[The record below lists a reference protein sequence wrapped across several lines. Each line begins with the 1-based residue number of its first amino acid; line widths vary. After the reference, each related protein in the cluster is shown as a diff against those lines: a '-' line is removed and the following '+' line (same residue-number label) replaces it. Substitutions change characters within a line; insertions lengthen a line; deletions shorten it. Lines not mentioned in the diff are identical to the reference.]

1 MPFVDPFTGDTNAGH
16 NATLA
21 NTTPAGVNP
30 ANPTDTANSAG
41 TTDPVDTA
49 DADLLEMLTNDLT
62 GTSLEQDRSTPPLSP
77 TPQGSIAPQA
87 APTQHSQQDG
97 HHSDTRPPLA
107 IVHFPH
113 GSPGTPVPDAPQG
126 PTPYH
131 SHQELLGAAGW
142 APFRSQC
149 DWKLAHWAKMH
160 GPSSSAMEELLAIPE
175 VTEKLGLLYSS
186 TKELNHIIDNVL
198 PEQPQFQC
206 RKLIIG
212 GETLELY
219 FRDIISCIRSIYGD
233 PELAQHLITA
243 PEHHYSDQEHTDRVY
258 SEMHTGDWWWSV
270 QTTLESHRPGATVV
284 PIIISSDK
292 TQLTLFRGKSTYP
305 VYLTI
310 RNVPKA
316 IRRKPTRRAQILL
329 GYIPTT
335 KLEGITNK
343 TGRCRAIA
351 NLYHSCMQVIVGP
364 ISSVGEVGITM
375 MSGDGVWRQ
384 CHPILASFVG
394 DYPEQVLVTCTY
406 NKRCP
411 KCQVPPDKLG
421 SHARYPL
428 RDYDQARD
436 AHLLADGDAHA
447 FHAAC
452 RKADQKP
459 VFHPFWES
467 LPLSNIFVSITPD
480 ILHQLLQGVLKH
492 MGISGLSRVTGKEHK
507 NMSCILL
514 GLVMDLP
521 VPDGQVSPRIL
532 AVHSSTSLVRL
543 EDALS
548 RYHSNKDVFIDLG
561 IREHFNMAK
570 IHSLI
575 YYSPSIQLFGTT
587 DNYNTEQTEWLH
599 IELAKKAYNT
609 TNHKDKYNQMTTW
622 QERREKVQVHDS
634 YIKWRQESNE
644 ESTQIPAW
652 IGPPCP
658 IARNLKM
665 ARKFACKAVL
675 FDDLAYKYG
684 AIDFQDALAD
694 FIAQTNNPTASGASL
709 SALAADTL
717 IPFRTVPVHH
727 RIKFTNKDG
736 SEIVDSVLVRPEQKD
751 TRGRLAPSRFDTVLV
766 RGKTASQDFVRR
778 NDGHRIAQVRVV
790 FEIPNRVTKEVFS
803 SPNTTLP
810 EHLAY
815 VEWFSPIPVT
825 PGPNHGLY
833 RVNRLTHQ
841 GRRHASIIPV
851 SSILRSVHLFP
862 IFGSLAPR
870 QWNTFSVLELC
881 NNFYINPFSDRD
893 NYLMFS

>member
-1 MPFVDPFTGDTNAGH
+1 MY
-16 NATLA
+16 
-21 NTTPAGVNP
+21 
-30 ANPTDTANSAG
+30 S
-41 TTDPVDTA
+41 TA
-49 DADLLEMLTNDLT
+49 DSLKGQRDKVGTRDVTASRNGGRERGQREVAISPKGWND
-62 GTSLEQDRSTPPLSP
+62 G
-77 TPQGSIAPQA
+77 
-87 APTQHSQQDG
+87 
-97 HHSDTRPPLA
+97 
-107 IVHFPH
+107 
-113 GSPGTPVPDAPQG
+113 
-126 PTPYH
+126 
-131 SHQELLGAAGW
+131 
-142 APFRSQC
+142 C
-149 DWKLAHWAKMH
+149 DWKLAHWAKMR

-175 VTEKLGLLYSS
+175 VTEKLGLSYSS

-198 PEQPQFQC
+198 PERPQFQC
-206 RKLIIG
+206 CELIIG

-219 FRDIISCIRSIYGD
+219 FRDIISCIRSIYSD

-243 PEHHYSDQEHTDRVY
+243 PERHYSDQEHTVRVY

-292 TQLTLFRGKSTYP
+292 TQLTLFRGKSAYP

-310 RNVPKA
+310 GNVPKA
-316 IRRKPTRRAQILL
+316 IRRKPTRCAQILL

-343 TGRCRAIA
+343 TGCRHAIT
-351 NLYHSCMQVIVGP
+351 NLYHSCMQVIVGL

-375 MSGDGVWRQ
+375 MSGDGIWRR

-406 NKRCP
+406 NKQCP

-436 AHLLADGDAHA
+436 VHLLADGDAHA

-492 MGISGLSRVTGKEHK
+492 MVSWLIDTFGAAEIDVRCRSLPPNHHISVFAKGISGLSRVTGKEHK
-507 NMSCILL
+507 NMSRILL

-532 AVHSSTSLVRL
+532 AVVRALLDFLYLAQLPSHSSTSLVRL

-575 YYSPSIQLFGTT
+575 HYGLSVQLFGTT
-587 DNYNTEQTEWLH
+587 DNYNTEQTERLH
-599 IELAKKAYNT
+599 IELAKKAYNA
-609 TNHKDKYNQMTTW
+609 TNHKDEYNQMTTW
-622 QERREKVQVHDS
+622 QECCEKVQVHDS

-644 ESTQIPAW
+644 ESTQIP
-652 IGPPCP
+652 
-658 IARNLKM
+658 M
-665 ARKFACKAVL
+665 ARKFAHKAVS

-751 TRGRLAPSRFDTVLV
+751 TRGRLVPSRFDTVLV
-766 RGKTASQDFVRR
+766 RGKTASQDFVRG
-778 NDGHRIAQVRVV
+778 NDGHRIVQVRVV

-851 SSILRSVHLFP
+851 SSILCSVHLFP
-862 IFGSLAPR
+862 IFGSLAPQ